1 MPCSVKRIGRRTSDR
16 LSPRRLCISAK
27 NVTFVL
33 HFPCVAR
40 KTKTAPP
47 WEPSHFFWQMRAT
60 TGRHYKVNISNFRTE
75 NAGDGWAPLQYK
87 NVFQILLDSKP
98 KDKKG
103 SATDGRPRLFS
114 LFACFPFR
122 LLPFFLSR
130 QPKKHERGFGKG
142 GRGENPFLQ
151 KGSPP
156 AL

>member
-40 KTKTAPP
+40 KRKTAPP
-47 WEPSHFFWQMRAT
+47 WEPSNFLLAT
-60 TGRHYKVNISNFRTE
+60 M
-75 NAGDGWAPLQYK
+75 GDWWSPLQYEK
-87 NVFQILLDSKP
+87 VLFRFSSTANRKTRKARRRVVARVCFPFLL
-98 KDKKG
+98 
-103 SATDGRPRLFS
+103 AS
-114 LFACFPFR
+114 LFVCFPFR
-122 LLPFFLSR
+122 LLPFLLPR
-130 QPKKHERGFGKG
+130 QPKKKHERGFGKG
-142 GRGENPFLQ
+142 GRGENLFFQ